1 MIHSERYG
9 SGTDVYVGIHGWG
22 GSHRTFTPL
31 APYVPPSASL
41 LAIDLP
47 GYGRSS
53 WQPVQSAA
61 GIAEQVDAFVAALP
75 GPRVTLVGNCSGA
88 ILSLLTRTAAVSRLV
103 LVDPFA
109 FLPWYFK
116 VFVHP
121 TFGPMAYHSAFA
133 NPAGRWLT
141 NLSLKNRRTADT
153 DLTGSFR
160 NVDHAVSLRYLELLA
175 AVDGIEQ
182 FRRIDGPIDIAY
194 GARTFQAVKQSV
206 VQWQALWPHARTYSL
221 QSAGHLPIAEAPA
234 DLARIIFRP
243 GGSPDA

>member
-1 MIHSERYG
+1 MIHAERYG
-9 SGTDVYVGIHGWG
+9 SGGDVFVGIHGWG
-22 GSHRTFTPL
+22 GSHRTFAPL

-53 WQPVQSAA
+53 WTPVRSAA
-61 GIAEQVDAFVAALP
+61 AIAEQVEAFVAAVAS
-75 GPRVTLVGNCSGA
+75 PRVTLVGNCSGA
-88 ILSLLTRTAAVSRLV
+88 ILSLLARTAAVSRLV

-121 TFGPMAYHSAFA
+121 TFGRIAYHSTFA

-141 NLSLKNRRTADT
+141 NLSLRNRRTADS

-160 NVDHAVSLRYLELLA
+160 KVDHAVSLRYLELLA

-182 FRRIDGPIDIAY
+182 FRAIDVPIDIAY
-194 GARTFQAVKQSV
+194 GARTFHAVKQSGA
-206 VQWQALWPHARTYSL
+206 QWQALWPHARTFPL
-221 QSAGHLPIAEAPA
+221 QKAGHLPIEEAPE
-234 DLARIIFRP
+234 DLARIIFTP
-243 GGSPDA
+243 HGPPDA

>member
-1 MIHSERYG
+1 MIHAERYG
-9 SGTDVYVGIHGWG
+9 SGTDVFVGIHGWG

-61 GIAEQVDAFVAALP
+61 GIAGQLEAFLAALAS
-75 GPRVTLVGNCSGA
+75 PRVTLVGNCSGA
-88 ILSLLTRTAAVSRLV
+88 ILSLLARTAAVSRLV

-121 TFGPMAYHSAFA
+121 SFGRIAYHSTFA

-141 NLSLKNRRTADT
+141 NLSLKNRRAADT

-182 FRRIDGPIDIAY
+182 FRGIAVPIDIVY
-194 GARTFQAVKQSV
+194 GARTFHAVKQSV
-206 VQWQALWPHARTYSL
+206 VQWQALWPHARTFPL
-221 QSAGHLPIAEAPA
+221 QRAGHVPIEEAPE
-234 DLARIIFRP
+234 DLARIIFTPQAPRH
-243 GGSPDA
+243 A